1 MSRYRVMSDDNFH
14 AGVKDDRSERGI
26 YATAADAIK
35 ACQAII
41 DDSLIWEYQQCASD
55 EGGPTGQQ
63 LYDRFADFG
72 DSPSV
77 VALEGAPKV
86 DFVVKSYARKRAEEL
101 TAPGEGAAVLR
112 QTLQESK
119 DRRLAERAAKQEAKP
134 ENGPALENEPEI
146 AEQPAIEKEPE
157 LENTPGAEKAAEIE
171 KEQLSAS
178 EIHEESPPVTR
189 ETEQVMSAAELPA
202 REAMEF
208 DVVIVG
214 AGPAGLAA
222 AIRLKQLSPDI
233 SVVVVE
239 KGSEVG
245 AHILSGAVIDPI
257 GLDSL
262 IPEWRNEDT
271 PIKTPVTSDSFYVLG
286 SSGAL
291 RLPNVLMPPLMS
303 NHGNFIVS
311 LGDVCRYLAKKAE
324 ALGVE
329 IYPGFAAAEV
339 LYDGDKVAG
348 IATGDMGI
356 GKNGEQKSGYT
367 RGMELRGKYTLFA
380 EGARGSLTK
389 TLIERFAL
397 AQDRQPQKFGIG
409 LKELW
414 QVAPDKFRKGMVQ
427 HTMGWP
433 LDNSTGG
440 GSFLYHF
447 DDNLVSVGFVVHLNY
462 QNPYLSP
469 FEEFQ
474 RFKTHPLV
482 RDTFTGGKRISYG
495 ARAITE
501 GGYQSVPKLTFPGGA
516 LIGCAAGFV
525 NVPRIKGSHNAML
538 SGKFAAEH
546 VAAALAQG
554 RTGDELADYE
564 AAWRSSPIGQ
574 DLWKVRNT
582 KPLWSKLGTI
592 TGISLGALD
601 MWTNTLGFSL
611 FGTLKHGKADFA
623 TLKPAAQCQRIAYAK
638 PDGKL
643 TFDRLSSVYLS
654 NTNHEEDQ
662 PAHLVVRDQALQKTS
677 EHDVYAG
684 PSARYCPAG
693 VYEWVEDGGSPRY
706 VINAQN
712 CVHCKT
718 CDIKDPNQNITWVPP
733 EGAGGPNY
741 PNM

>member
-1 MSRYRVMSDDNFH
+1 MN
-14 AGVKDDRSERGI
+14 
-26 YATAADAIK
+26 
-35 ACQAII
+35 
-41 DDSLIWEYQQCASD
+41 
-55 EGGPTGQQ
+55 
-63 LYDRFADFG
+63 
-72 DSPSV
+72 
-77 VALEGAPKV
+77 
-86 DFVVKSYARKRAEEL
+86 
-101 TAPGEGAAVLR
+101 
-112 QTLQESK
+112 
-119 DRRLAERAAKQEAKP
+119 
-134 ENGPALENEPEI
+134 
-146 AEQPAIEKEPE
+146 
-157 LENTPGAEKAAEIE
+157 
-171 KEQLSAS
+171 
-178 EIHEESPPVTR
+178 
-189 ETEQVMSAAELPA
+189 AAELPT

-222 AIRLKQLSPDI
+222 AIRLKQIAPET

-257 GLDSL
+257 GLDRL
-262 IPEWRNEDT
+262 IPEWRNEET
-271 PIKTPVTSDSFYVLG
+271 PIQTAVTADRFYALG
-286 SSGAL
+286 PSGAV
-291 RLPNVLMPPLMS
+291 RLPNFLLPPLMS

-311 LGDVCRYLAKKAE
+311 LGDVCRYLAQKAE

-339 LYDGDKVAG
+339 LFENGAVAG
-348 IATGDMGI
+348 VATGDMGI
-356 GKNGEQKSGYT
+356 GKDGHHKAGFA

-380 EGARGSLTK
+380 EGARGSLSK
-389 TLIERFAL
+389 VLIEKFGL
-397 AQDRQPQKFGIG
+397 ANGRQPQKFGIG

-414 QVAPDKFRKGMVQ
+414 QVAPENFRAGLVQ
-427 HTMGWP
+427 HTLGWP
-433 LDNSTGG
+433 LDNRTGG

-447 DDNLVSVGFVVHLNY
+447 DDHLVAVGFVVHLNY
-462 QNPYLSP
+462 HNPYLSP

-482 RDTFTGGKRISYG
+482 RDTFANGKRICYG

-501 GGYQSVPKLTFPGGA
+501 GGWQSVPKLVFPGGA

-538 SGKFAAEH
+538 SGMLAAEN
-546 VAAALAQG
+546 VAAALAAG
-554 RTGDELADYE
+554 RSHDELTGYE
-564 AAWRSSPIGQ
+564 AAWRASPIGH
-574 DLWKVRNT
+574 DLWRVRNA
-582 KPLWSKLGTI
+582 KPLWSKLGTLA
-592 TGISLGALD
+592 GVALGGFD

-611 FGTLKHGKADFA
+611 FGTLGHGKPDYAA
-623 TLKPAAQCQRIAYAK
+623 LKPAAKCRRIAYPK

-662 PAHLVVRDQALQKTS
+662 PVHLFVRDAALQKSS

-693 VYEWVEDGGSPRY
+693 VYEWVEEAGKPRF

-733 EGAGGPNY
+733 EGGGGPNY